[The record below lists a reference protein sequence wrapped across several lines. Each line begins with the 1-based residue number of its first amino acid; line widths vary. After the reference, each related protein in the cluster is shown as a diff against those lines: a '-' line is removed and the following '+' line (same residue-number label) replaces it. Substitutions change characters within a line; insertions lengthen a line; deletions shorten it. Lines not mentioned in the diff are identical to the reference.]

1 MNTNF
6 SFVCNF
12 KVMQVRCNALLSNS
26 DRLVLTWI
34 IPHILIVT
42 TLQAAL
48 AATPW
53 TPECKHV
60 RSANNFLQRNAKKD
74 DLATDTL
81 LHELISFVQGKGG
94 V

>member
-1 MNTNF
+1 
-6 SFVCNF
+6 
-12 KVMQVRCNALLSNS
+12 MQVRCNALLSNS

-53 TPECKHV
+53 TPECEHV
-60 RSANNFLQRNAKKD
+60 RSAKNFLQRNAKKKD

-81 LHELISFVQGKGG
+81 LHELISFVQGKGS